1 MNVTYTKGFSFST
14 KNLEIMNYKYIKPE
28 YLEMVTGGD
37 RGLMKELVTMFSEQT
52 AEIYRDMKSM
62 LSGKDYI
69 SLGLLAHKAKSSVAI
84 MGMESLAEML
94 RQFEHQAREAME
106 TDRYED
112 YIRRFG
118 EETISAVKEL
128 GTLVDGEPEKNQ
140 MIRIEKKGRIDIIS
154 FSVNKLNAI
163 TMDEIRN
170 GVNKVFDNPYSKV
183 IIDLKGVEYI
193 DSSGFAFFLALH
205 KAAKNNY
212 GILKFVHPESRVYEL
227 FQTLHL
233 HTVFEIFDDIDACI
247 DSFR

>member
-1 MNVTYTKGFSFST
+1 
-14 KNLEIMNYKYIKPE
+14 MNYKYIKPE

-37 RGLMKELVTMFSEQT
+37 PALIKELVTMFSEQT
-52 AEIYRDMKSM
+52 AEIFKDMKSR
-62 LSGKDYI
+62 LSDKDYN

-94 RQFEHQAREAME
+94 KQFEHQAREAMGTE
-106 TDRYED
+106 KYEE

-118 EETISAVKEL
+118 EDTRSAVKEL
-128 GTLVDGEPEKNQ
+128 ETLVNGEPDKNRMIHMEK
-140 MIRIEKKGRIDIIS
+140 RGRIDIIS

-163 TMDEIRN
+163 TMDEIRD
-170 GVNKVFDNPYSKV
+170 GVNKVFDNPNSKV

-212 GILKFVHPESRVYEL
+212 GMLKFVHPESRVYEL

>member
-1 MNVTYTKGFSFST
+1 
-14 KNLEIMNYKYIKPE
+14 
-28 YLEMVTGGD
+28 
-37 RGLMKELVTMFSEQT
+37 
-52 AEIYRDMKSM
+52 
-62 LSGKDYI
+62 
-69 SLGLLAHKAKSSVAI
+69 
-84 MGMESLAEML
+84 MGMESLADML
-94 RQFEHQAREAME
+94 RQFETQAREALQ
-106 TDRYED
+106 TDMYED

-118 EETISAVKEL
+118 DDTKSAVKEL
-128 GTLVDGEPEKNQ
+128 EILVNGESEKNQ
-140 MIRIEKKGRIDIIS
+140 MIHIEKRGKIDIIS

-163 TMDEIRN
+163 TMDEIRQ
-170 GVNKVFDNPYSKV
+170 GVNKVFEIPNSKV

-205 KAAKNNY
+205 KAAKSNY